1 MWPFGKKDPT
11 VALWSWFRKSG
22 EAFRDPHALDPRA
35 IEKLGSLLSAI
46 EDGLVFEFVMADGRA
61 NELVISADGR
71 PELFGA
77 VIDVVKAAPAL
88 EGWKVTAFRQPGPT
102 TVSIEMGGSKMSYE
116 DIWFRASSSRGR
128 TDLVLAVRGMTE
140 QNHEQLAGAV
150 FILLDNALG
159 EYVAGTSLGEV
170 SFADLPADPPSGG
183 FRPLAEVSLAVTRI
197 VQ

>member
-88 EGWKVTAFRQPGPT
+88 EGWRVTAFRQPGPT

>member
-35 IEKLGSLLSAI
+35 IEKLGSLLAAI

>member
-1 MWPFGKKDPT
+1 MWPFRKKDPT
-11 VALWSWFRKSG
+11 NELWSWFRKSG

-35 IEKLGSLLSAI
+35 MQKLARLLSAI
-46 EDGLVFEFVMADGRA
+46 ENGVVYEFAVADGRA
-61 NELVISADGR
+61 HELVISADGR

-77 VIDVVKAAPAL
+77 VIDIVKAAPAL
-88 EGWKVTAFRQPGPT
+88 EGWKITAFRQPGPA
-102 TVSIEMGGSKMSYE
+102 TVSIDMGGSRMSHE

-140 QNHEQLAGAV
+140 QNHELLAGAV

-159 EYVAGTSLGEV
+159 EYVAATALGEV
-170 SFADLPADPPSGG
+170 SFADLPADPPSAG
-183 FRPLAEVSLAVTRI
+183 FRPFIEVSQAVERV

>member
-116 DIWFRASSSRGR
+116 DIWFRSSSSRGR

>member
-1 MWPFGKKDPT
+1 MWPFSKKDPT
-11 VALWSWFRKSG
+11 VALWSWFRRSG

-35 IEKLGSLLSAI
+35 IEKLGSLLAAI

-116 DIWFRASSSRGR
+116 DIWFRSSSSRGR

-159 EYVAGTSLGEV
+159 EFVAGTTLGEV

-183 FRPLAEVSLAVTRI
+183 FRPLTEVSLAVTRI

>member
-1 MWPFGKKDPT
+1 MWPFSKKDPT
-11 VALWSWFRKSG
+11 VALWSWFRRSG

-35 IEKLGSLLSAI
+35 IEKLGSLLAAI

-116 DIWFRASSSRGR
+116 DIWFRSSSSRGR

-159 EYVAGTSLGEV
+159 EFVAGTTLGEV

>member
-116 DIWFRASSSRGR
+116 DIWFRSSSSRGR

-197 VQ
+197 AQ

>member
-1 MWPFGKKDPT
+1 MWPFSKKDPT
-11 VALWSWFRKSG
+11 VALWSWFRRSG

-35 IEKLGSLLSAI
+35 IEKLGSLLAAI

-116 DIWFRASSSRGR
+116 DIWFRSSSSRGR

>member
-1 MWPFGKKDPT
+1 MWPFSKKDPT
-11 VALWSWFRKSG
+11 GALWSWFRRSG

-35 IEKLGSLLSAI
+35 IEKLGSLLAAI

-116 DIWFRASSSRGR
+116 DIWFRSSSSRGR

-159 EYVAGTSLGEV
+159 EFVAGTSLGEV